1 MKHQSIARRCAAVT
15 ATAAL
20 ALGGSALLAPGTAQA
35 AMVKAKKGSI
45 SATVPFDCVI
55 FDSPFTYDAQIK
67 LTGTRAPKAKAVVLK
82 ATMSDF
88 PGVSPVAIDNDVEV
102 KLSLKLGSKAVVL
115 KGKGHATAAAGEGVP
130 VPPVKGSITSTS
142 NSFVAA
148 ATKMEFTIPDYALT
162 ITCTPAE
169 GQGAMGTLKLK

>member
-15 ATAAL
+15 AAAAL

-35 AMVKAKKGSI
+35 AKVKAKKGSI
-45 SATVPFDCVI
+45 SATVPFDCTI

-67 LTGTRAPKAKAVVLK
+67 LTGTRAPRAKSVALK

-102 KLSLKLGSKAVVL
+102 KLSLKLGSKAVAL
-115 KGKGHATAAAGEGVP
+115 KGKGHAVAAAGETVP
-130 VPPVKGSITSTS
+130 VPPVKGSLKSTL
-142 NSFVAA
+142 NSFATK
-148 ATKMEFTIPDYALT
+148 ATKMEFTIPDYQLT
-162 ITCTPAE
+162 ITCVPAGTGE
-169 GQGAMGTLKLK
+169 LGTLKLK